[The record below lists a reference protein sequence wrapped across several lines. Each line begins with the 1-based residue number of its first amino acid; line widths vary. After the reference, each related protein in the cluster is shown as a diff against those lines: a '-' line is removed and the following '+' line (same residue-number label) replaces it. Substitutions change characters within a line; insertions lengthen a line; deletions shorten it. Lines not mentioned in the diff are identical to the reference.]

1 MTRSREISCNSSRA
15 LYASCME
22 ELLTRVASDQRTP
35 AAGSAAAAV
44 AALAAALVTKAARRS
59 RDVWPEAGG
68 SIAQA
73 AALDARLREVA
84 EGLEQSYQEA
94 IGSLQAGDADAIA
107 QALPQAAQDPLE
119 LARVAADIGLLAVE
133 AAHRCDQAHH
143 ADVTVAAMLAEAA
156 ARSAAHLVDVNLLSR
171 TEDARSSEARMLV
184 ARAAEAAATL
194 ASED

>member
-1 MTRSREISCNSSRA
+1 
-15 LYASCME
+15 ME

-44 AALAAALVTKAARRS
+44 AALAAALVTKSARRS
-59 RDVWPEAGG
+59 REVWPEAGG

-84 EGLEQSYQEA
+84 QGLELSYETA
-94 IGSLQAGDADAIA
+94 IGSLKAGDADEIA
-107 QALPQAAQDPLE
+107 RTLPQAAQDPLE
-119 LARVAADIGLLAVE
+119 LARVSADIALLAVD
-133 AAHRCDQAHH
+133 AAHHCDQSHH
-143 ADVTVAAMLAEAA
+143 ADVTVAAILAEAA

-171 TEDARSSEARMLV
+171 TDDARSSEARMLV
-184 ARAAEAAATL
+184 ARAAEASATL